1 MKMETKLHSFLNS
14 GLLNRYLVGDTSP
27 SESSEAEYFIEHF
40 PEAAEAFDKLQ
51 ENLEIF
57 ARKDAAKAPKGLLD
71 DVLKAVHD
79 TDETKV
85 ITLVRKQKISWYSIA
100 ASAAAVLFAVTSIIL
115 YNKNLDLNDENNV
128 VVEEIYDL
136 RGDIQN
142 NNAKL
147 DDLSRQ
153 FMKLNDPDA
162 KKYVLSGNARAK
174 NLKTVAYINPVE
186 KTSMID
192 VVTLPKLPKEQY
204 YQIWGELQDRMV
216 NLGILDASER
226 RLRPIPYLEDAL
238 ALSITIET
246 KGRESLGKDEVAE
259 ISLKDK

>member
-1 MKMETKLHSFLNS
+1 METKLHSFLNS
-14 GLLNRYLVGDTSP
+14 DLLNRYLVGDTTP
-27 SESSEAEYFIEHF
+27 SESSEVEFFIDNY
-40 PEAAEAFDKLQ
+40 PEVAEAYDKLQ
-51 ENLEIF
+51 DNLAIV
-57 ARKDAAKAPKGLLD
+57 AKLDAKKAPKGILD
-71 DVLKAVHD
+71 SVLKAVHENED
-79 TDETKV
+79 TKV
-85 ITLVRKQKISWYSIA
+85 ITLVKEQKLSWYSIA
-100 ASAAAVLFAVTSIIL
+100 ASAAAVVFAVTSFML
-115 YNKNLDLNDENNV
+115 YNENKALNDENQV
-128 VVEEIYDL
+128 VVEEIFDL

-162 KKYVLSGNARAK
+162 KKYVINGNERAK

-216 NLGILDASER
+216 NLGILDPSASN
-226 RLRPIPYLEDAL
+226 LQPIPYLEDAL
-238 ALSITIET
+238 ALSITVET
-246 KGRESLGKDEVAE
+246 KGRQSLGKDEVAE